1 MKIVFEDQMQ
11 IAKVKSWVKL
21 LATIVVA
28 VTMLLGAP
36 QDAKAASNPPVPII
50 CPVTEPTVIFRLDD
64 IQPYYLE
71 PTQLE
76 IMRTFEA
83 KDVALTIGVIA
94 GSLVD
99 SPHSDA
105 LYSIMS
111 NLGEKGEVACH
122 SMTHSNFTSLSLDEQ
137 KEELSECRDK
147 LMTLFPGKEINTFI
161 PPQNLSNND
170 TLEAMREESYSI
182 LSSKS
187 TNYSIPNGSCY
198 NEGGNFDEDDIVDL
212 PVGASTGGFGST
224 LVLQSAQTVF
234 DQIKNQLDDNGQNW
248 SVVMMH
254 PQEFS
259 TTKNEVN
266 LDAIATLN
274 ELIDMC
280 ESSGYEMVTFS
291 QLKDSV

>member
-1 MKIVFEDQMQ
+1 MRKQQ
-11 IAKVKSWVKL
+11 
-21 LATIVVA
+21 AT
-28 VTMLLGAP
+28 
-36 QDAKAASNPPVPII
+36 PPVLI

-64 IQPYYLE
+64 IQSGYLE
-71 PTQLE
+71 ATQLK

-83 KDVALTIGVIA
+83 RDVALTIGVI
-94 GSLVD
+94 GDYFDPPYSCTVN
-99 SPHSDA
+99 
-105 LYSIMS
+105 SIMS

-161 PPQNLSNND
+161 PPYNEFNND

-212 PVGASTGGFGST
+212 PVGASTGGFGPT

-234 DQIKNQLDDNGQNW
+234 DQIKNQLDYNGQNW

>member
-1 MKIVFEDQMQ
+1 MY
-11 IAKVKSWVKL
+11 A
-21 LATIVVA
+21 
-28 VTMLLGAP
+28 AP
-36 QDAKAASNPPVPII
+36 
-50 CPVTEPTVIFRLDD
+50 
-64 IQPYYLE
+64 Y
-71 PTQLE
+71 
-76 IMRTFEA
+76 
-83 KDVALTIGVIA
+83 
-94 GSLVD
+94 
-99 SPHSDA
+99 
-105 LYSIMS
+105 
-111 NLGEKGEVACH
+111 
-122 SMTHSNFTSLSLDEQ
+122 
-137 KEELSECRDK
+137 
-147 LMTLFPGKEINTFI
+147 PGKEINTFI
-161 PPQNLSNND
+161 PPYNEFNND

-234 DQIKNQLDDNGQNW
+234 DQIEKQLKDNGQNW

-259 TTKNEVN
+259 TAEYEVDI
-266 LDAIATLN
+266 DAIATLN

-291 QLKDSV
+291 QLKDSVDS

>member
-1 MKIVFEDQMQ
+1 MQ

-28 VTMLLGAP
+28 VTMLLGTP
-36 QDAKAASNPPVPII
+36 QDAKATSNPPVPI

-64 IQPYYLE
+64 IQSGFLE
-71 PTQLE
+71 DTQLA

-83 KDVALTIGVIA
+83 RDVALTIGVI
-94 GSLVD
+94 GNSF
-99 SPHSDA
+99 SYSDT
-105 LYSIMS
+105 LNSIMS

-137 KEELSECRDK
+137 KKELSDCRDK

-161 PPQNLSNND
+161 PPYNEFNND

-234 DQIKNQLDDNGQNW
+234 DQIEKQLKDNGQNW

-259 TTKNEVN
+259 TAEYEVDM
-266 LDAIATLN
+266 DAIATLN

-291 QLKDSV
+291 QLKDSVDS

>member
-1 MKIVFEDQMQ
+1 MQ

-28 VTMLLGAP
+28 VTMLLGTP
-36 QDAKAASNPPVPII
+36 QDAKATSNPPVLI

-64 IQPYYLE
+64 IQSGFLE
-71 PTQLE
+71 DTQLA

-83 KDVALTIGVIA
+83 RDVALTIGVI
-94 GSLVD
+94 GNSFF
-99 SPHSDA
+99 PPYSDT
-105 LYSIMS
+105 LNSIMS

-122 SMTHSNFTSLSLDEQ
+122 SMTHSYFTSLSLDEQ
-137 KEELSECRDK
+137 KKELSDCRDK

-161 PPQNLSNND
+161 PPYNEFNND

-234 DQIKNQLDDNGQNW
+234 DQIEKQLKDNGQNW

-259 TTKNEVN
+259 TAEYEVDM
-266 LDAIATLN
+266 DAIATLN

-291 QLKDSV
+291 QLKDSVDS

>member
-1 MKIVFEDQMQ
+1 MQ

-28 VTMLLGAP
+28 VTMLLGTP
-36 QDAKAASNPPVPII
+36 QDAKATSNPPVPI

-64 IQPYYLE
+64 IQSDFLE
-71 PTQLE
+71 DTQLE

-83 KDVALTIGVIA
+83 RDVALTIGVI
-94 GSLVD
+94 GNYFF
-99 SPHSDA
+99 PPYSDT
-105 LYSIMS
+105 LNSIMS

-137 KEELSECRDK
+137 KKELSDCRDK

-161 PPQNLSNND
+161 PPYNEFNND

-234 DQIKNQLDDNGQNW
+234 DQIEKQLKDNGQNW

-259 TTKNEVN
+259 TAEYEVDM
-266 LDAIATLN
+266 DAIATLN

-291 QLKDSV
+291 QLKDSVDS

>member
-1 MKIVFEDQMQ
+1 MQ

-28 VTMLLGAP
+28 VTMLLGTP
-36 QDAKAASNPPVPII
+36 QDAKATSNPPVPI

-64 IQPYYLE
+64 IQSGFLE
-71 PTQLE
+71 DTQLA

-83 KDVALTIGVIA
+83 RDVALTIGVI
-94 GSLVD
+94 GNSF
-99 SPHSDA
+99 SYSDT
-105 LYSIMS
+105 LNSIMS

-122 SMTHSNFTSLSLDEQ
+122 SMTHSDFTSLSLDEQ
-137 KEELSECRDK
+137 KKELSDCRDK
-147 LMTLFPGKEINTFI
+147 LMTSFPGKEINTFI
-161 PPQNLSNND
+161 PPYNEFNND

-234 DQIKNQLDDNGQNW
+234 DQIEKQLKDNGQNW

-259 TTKNEVN
+259 TAEYEVDM
-266 LDAIATLN
+266 DAIATLN

-291 QLKDSV
+291 QLKDSVDS

>member
-1 MKIVFEDQMQ
+1 MQ

-28 VTMLLGAP
+28 VTMLLGTP
-36 QDAKAASNPPVPII
+36 QDAKATSNPPVLI

-64 IQPYYLE
+64 IQSGFLE
-71 PTQLE
+71 DTQLE

-83 KDVALTIGVIA
+83 RDVALTIGVITR
-94 GSLVD
+94 SLVE

-122 SMTHSNFTSLSLDEQ
+122 SKTHPNFTSLSLDEQ

-161 PPQNLSNND
+161 PPYNEFNND

-234 DQIKNQLDDNGQNW
+234 DQIEKQLKDNGQNW

-259 TTKNEVN
+259 TAEYEVDM
-266 LDAIATLN
+266 DAIATLN

>member
-1 MKIVFEDQMQ
+1 MQ
-11 IAKVKSWVKL
+11 VAKVKSWVKL

-28 VTMLLGAP
+28 VTMLLGTP
-36 QDAKAASNPPVPII
+36 QDVKAASNPPVPII
-50 CPVTEPTVIFRLDD
+50 CPVTEPTVIFMLDD
-64 IQPYYLE
+64 IQSYDLE

-76 IMRTFEA
+76 IMRTFQA
-83 KDVALTIGVIA
+83 RDVALTIGVIA
-94 GSLVD
+94 DSLVD
-99 SPHSDA
+99 SLYVDSSQHSDE

-111 NLGEKGEVACH
+111 NLGDKGEVACH
-122 SMTHSNFTSLSLDEQ
+122 SMYDHSNFTSLPLNEQ
-137 KEELSECRDK
+137 KDELSDCRDN
-147 LMTLFPGKEINTFI
+147 LMVLFPGKEINTFI
-161 PPQNLSNND
+161 RPYNEFNDD

-234 DQIKNQLDDNGQNW
+234 DQINNQLDYNGQNW

-259 TTKNEVN
+259 TAEYEVDM
-266 LDAIATLN
+266 DAIATLN

>member
-1 MKIVFEDQMQ
+1 MQ

-28 VTMLLGAP
+28 VTMLLGTP
-36 QDAKAASNPPVPII
+36 QDAKATSNPPVPI

-64 IQPYYLE
+64 IQSYFLE
-71 PTQLE
+71 PTQLK

-137 KEELSECRDK
+137 KEELSDCRDK

-161 PPQNLSNND
+161 PPYNEFNND

-182 LSSKS
+182 LSSRS

-212 PVGASTGGFGST
+212 PVGASTGGFGPT

-234 DQIKNQLDDNGQNW
+234 DQIKNQLDYNGQNW

-259 TTKNEVN
+259 TGNEVN

>member
-1 MKIVFEDQMQ
+1 MQ
-11 IAKVKSWVKL
+11 IEKVKSWVKL

-28 VTMLLGAP
+28 VTMLLGTP
-36 QDAKAASNPPVPII
+36 QDAKATSNPPVPI

-64 IQPYYLE
+64 IQSGFLE
-71 PTQLE
+71 DTQLA

-83 KDVALTIGVIA
+83 RDVALTIGVI
-94 GSLVD
+94 GNSF
-99 SPHSDA
+99 SYSDT
-105 LYSIMS
+105 LNSIMS

-122 SMTHSNFTSLSLDEQ
+122 SMTHSDFTSLSLDEQ
-137 KEELSECRDK
+137 KKELSDCRDK

-161 PPQNLSNND
+161 PPYNEFNND

-234 DQIKNQLDDNGQNW
+234 DQIEKQLKDNGQNW

-259 TTKNEVN
+259 TAEYEVDM
-266 LDAIATLN
+266 DAIATLN

-291 QLKDSV
+291 QLKDSVDS

>member
-1 MKIVFEDQMQ
+1 MQ

-28 VTMLLGAP
+28 VTMLLGTP

-83 KDVALTIGVIA
+83 RGVALTIGVITR
-94 GSLVD
+94 SLVK

-122 SMTHSNFTSLSLDEQ
+122 SKTHPNFTSLSLNEQ
-137 KEELSECRDK
+137 KDELSDCRDK

-161 PPQNLSNND
+161 PPYNEFNDD

-182 LSSKS
+182 LSSQS

-198 NEGGNFDEDDIVDL
+198 NECGNFDDEDDIVDL
-212 PVGASTGGFGST
+212 PMGASTGGYGST

-234 DQIKNQLDDNGQNW
+234 DQINNQLDDNGQNW

-259 TTKNEVN
+259 TGKEVN

-291 QLKDSV
+291 QLKDSVDS

>member
-1 MKIVFEDQMQ
+1 MQ
-11 IAKVKSWVKL
+11 IEKVKSWVKL

-28 VTMLLGAP
+28 VTMLLGTP
-36 QDAKAASNPPVPII
+36 QDAKATSNPPVLI

-64 IQPYYLE
+64 IQSGFLE
-71 PTQLE
+71 DTQLA

-83 KDVALTIGVIA
+83 RDVALTIGVI
-94 GSLVD
+94 GND
-99 SPHSDA
+99 FSPPYSDT
-105 LYSIMS
+105 LNSIMS

-137 KEELSECRDK
+137 KKELSDCRDK

-161 PPQNLSNND
+161 PPYNEFNND

-234 DQIKNQLDDNGQNW
+234 DQIEKQLKDNGQNW

-259 TTKNEVN
+259 TAEYEVDM
-266 LDAIATLN
+266 DAIATLN

-291 QLKDSV
+291 QLKDSVDS

>member
-1 MKIVFEDQMQ
+1 MQ

-28 VTMLLGAP
+28 VTMLLGTP
-36 QDAKAASNPPVPII
+36 QDAKATSNPPVPI

-64 IQPYYLE
+64 IQSYFLE

-137 KEELSECRDK
+137 KEELSDCRDK

-161 PPQNLSNND
+161 PPYNEFNND

-234 DQIKNQLDDNGQNW
+234 DQIEKQLKDNGQNW

-254 PQEFS
+254 PQEF
-259 TTKNEVN
+259 TKNEVN
-266 LDAIATLN
+266 LDPIATLN

-280 ESSGYEMVTFS
+280 VRSGYEMVTFS